1 MSNNN
6 IRKLP
11 NWANA
16 AISEALAKLRHSLD
30 PRMGS
35 SGFRDF
41 DQMSGGLW
49 PGELTIIGGSPE
61 MGKTALALNI
71 AEHLAFKES
80 KTAIYFSSDL
90 TVDQLALRT
99 LCSEGRISLDNIH
112 SGELTVHER
121 ERFAS
126 AICNLASGRL
136 HFAWRED
143 LSINQ
148 VLDGAARY
156 SKKCGNLGLVVVDYL
171 QQLCRNDNRPI
182 TNVEIAESL
191 RQLKSLAKEFQCPV
205 IALSQLPLN
214 VEMRRNKRPV
224 LGDIGIVDVVQKYA
238 DTVVLLYRDEVYTKN
253 DCPEPGLVNLIF
265 PIRRDGSSGQT
276 KLVFLN
282 QIAKFETLACQL

>member
-1 MSNNN
+1 
-6 IRKLP
+6 
-11 NWANA
+11 
-16 AISEALAKLRHSLD
+16 
-30 PRMGS
+30 MGS
-35 SGFRDF
+35 SGFCDF

-49 PGELTIIGGSPE
+49 PGELTVIGGSPD

-90 TVDQLALRT
+90 SVDQLALRT
-99 LCSEGRISLDNIH
+99 LCSEGRISLENICL
-112 SGELTVHER
+112 GKLTNHER

-136 HFAWRED
+136 HFAWREG

-148 VLDGAARY
+148 VLDGAAKY

-171 QQLCRNDNRPI
+171 QQLCTADNRPI

-191 RQLKSLAKEFQCPV
+191 RQLKSLAKEFHCPV
-205 IALSQLPLN
+205 IAISQLPLN

-224 LGDIGIVDVVQKYA
+224 LGDMGIVDVIQKYA

-282 QIAKFETLACQL
+282 QIAKFETLAC